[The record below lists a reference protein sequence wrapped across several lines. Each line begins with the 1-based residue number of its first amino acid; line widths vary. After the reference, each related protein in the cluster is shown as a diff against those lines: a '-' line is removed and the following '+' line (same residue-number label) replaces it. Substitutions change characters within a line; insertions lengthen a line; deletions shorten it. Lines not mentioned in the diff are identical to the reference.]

1 MHHHFSEWLVVT
13 RVLSEDKVKFNIVDL
28 IGSLSLE
35 SLQNYGVLFL
45 GDAELEVVKD
55 GTESSEVNET
65 RPALILVLEVRLDQ
79 YSAVFDIDSEALKT
93 CMQDSLLSII

>member
-1 MHHHFSEWLVVT
+1 M
-13 RVLSEDKVKFNIVDL
+13 SEDKVKFNIVDF

-65 RPALILVLEVRLDQ
+65 RPALILILEVRLDQ
-79 YSAVFDIDSEALKT
+79 YSAVFNINSESLKT
-93 CMQDSLLSII
+93 CMQDSLFSII